1 MNCAIKVFVSYLEF
15 CELLIFVFRTTI
27 CRKNKMEICW
37 THSRKLEFRMVIF
50 IFTSQETE
58 LYVLWV
64 WMYKHANIG
73 LRLNSPIKTAI
84 ITKPALAATQRDHL
98 KYEGLLKN
106 SIILLKLQDYCLK
119 INVIT
124 TVLPVLLSEHLQ
136 GSSRLLKLAES
147 NTSIVTFYGTFISN
161 VPYCHNL
168 TFKWRTTQP
177 QFLETSVIFLL
188 CAKQI
193 LNFKGCC

>member
-1 MNCAIKVFVSYLEF
+1 
-15 CELLIFVFRTTI
+15 
-27 CRKNKMEICW
+27 
-37 THSRKLEFRMVIF
+37 
-50 IFTSQETE
+50 
-58 LYVLWV
+58 
-64 WMYKHANIG
+64 MYKHANIG

-84 ITKPALAATQRDHL
+84 TTKPALAATRRDHL
-98 KYEGLLKN
+98 KYKGLLKN

-124 TVLPVLLSEHLQ
+124 IVSPVLLSELLQ

-168 TFKWRTTQP
+168 FFKWRTTQP
-177 QFLETSVIFLL
+177 QFLETSVIFLFVQSKFL
-188 CAKQI
+188 ISRDAVKLFSFKKVKLELRF
-193 LNFKGCC
+193 LNTGNEIHGLGVSSLKHDPKYV